1 MLAVCCLLI
10 AFLVAP
16 TITQGIPSGNIGGG
30 GDGGGGG
37 RGEDDHDRCHVN
49 GCSRCQSSNPYCC
62 ASCSTGYVRNTCH
75 CAACAANCYSCESVG
90 AGSCDVCDS
99 GYMRSPSALD
109 ERKRSAPACLP
120 CSYRCS
126 RCHNQTAAGCEAC
139 FWLYSLRD
147 EEEGCHFSWVRL
159 GVTLSAV
166 FSPIVYW
173 CTRRVTRRR
182 RRSLPPPTI
191 DEFIGPA
198 EHGGVAASYPSGR
211 WRGYYTH
218 VGGRQHGVVE
228 FTLEFGVNGVVTGGG
243 VDDVGKYELRGR
255 TAADGKVALRKQY
268 VRGSLTAGGHLSAE
282 NLGHTVEYR
291 GEPARRLPNLEP
303 SLSGGLKGCWTIRH
317 EQFDGDGRWHL
328 WPVVLPA
335 GALGGAGGDSGGA
348 SGDGEGD
355 NECCVCFDRR
365 IDTCLQ
371 PCGHVALCH
380 ACATRL
386 ANRRCPLCRAE
397 ILDVVRTT
405 P

>member
-1 MLAVCCLLI
+1 
-10 AFLVAP
+10 
-16 TITQGIPSGNIGGG
+16 
-30 GDGGGGG
+30 
-37 RGEDDHDRCHVN
+37 
-49 GCSRCQSSNPYCC
+49 
-62 ASCSTGYVRNTCH
+62 
-75 CAACAANCYSCESVG
+75 
-90 AGSCDVCDS
+90 
-99 GYMRSPSALD
+99 
-109 ERKRSAPACLP
+109 
-120 CSYRCS
+120 
-126 RCHNQTAAGCEAC
+126 
-139 FWLYSLRD
+139 
-147 EEEGCHFSWVRL
+147 
-159 GVTLSAV
+159 
-166 FSPIVYW
+166 
-173 CTRRVTRRR
+173 
-182 RRSLPPPTI
+182 LPPPTI

-198 EHGGVAASYPSGR
+198 EHDGVAASYPSGR

-255 TAADGKVALRKQY
+255 TAADGNVALSKQY

-303 SLSGGLKGCWTIRH
+303 SLSAGLKGRWTIRH

-335 GALGGAGGDSGGA
+335 GALGGAVGDSGGA

-386 ANRRCPLCRAE
+386 TNRRCPLCRAE